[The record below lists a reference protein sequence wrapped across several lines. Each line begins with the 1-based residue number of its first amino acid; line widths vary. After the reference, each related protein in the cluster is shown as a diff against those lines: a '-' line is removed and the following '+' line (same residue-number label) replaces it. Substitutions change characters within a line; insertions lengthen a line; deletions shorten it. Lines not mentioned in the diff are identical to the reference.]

1 MATTAR
7 RARTA
12 KKTAPAA
19 KRRAPAPKKAARAVK
34 RPAARGPA
42 MVRKMIDPGWTWDDG
57 LPLAQARQIG
67 NTIYV
72 SGQVAYNAEGRLVG
86 EGDIKAQ
93 TRQVFDNIRAVL
105 AAAGAGMADI
115 IKINTYIT
123 DQSKFMDML
132 EVRKEI
138 FGANP
143 PASTAVV
150 VAGLAFPGLLIEVEA
165 IAIKS

>member
-1 MATTAR
+1 MAAKVAG
-7 RARTA
+7 RARSA
-12 KKTAPAA
+12 KKVAPT
-19 KRRAPAPKKAARAVK
+19 PKKAARTVK
-34 RPAARGPA
+34 KAARPARMG
-42 MVRKMIDPGWTWDDG
+42 KKIIDPGWAWDDR
-57 LPLAQARQIG
+57 LPLAQGKQIG

-72 SGQVAYNAEGRLVG
+72 SGQVAYNASGQLVG

-93 TRQVFDNIRAVL
+93 TRQVFQNIKDIL
-105 AAAGAGMADI
+105 SAAGAKMDDI

-132 EVRKEI
+132 AVRSEI
-138 FGANP
+138 FGNNP

-165 IAIKS
+165 IAIKP